1 MKTLDNDARKSKQSW
16 KLETTQVELANAEA
30 MKKLDM
36 DAHVLQLKQMHE
48 ATFKPLESLHC
59 LSSLL
64 DIVGG

>member
-1 MKTLDNDARKSKQSW
+1 MK
-16 KLETTQVELANAEA
+16 
-30 MKKLDM
+30 KKLDM